1 MGFCRLCDFSAYYT
15 ILYYNDVLLC
25 LLYVE
30 AIIAYKFIYVLTDNK
45 KNGAAPEPLCHN
57 PYA

>member
-1 MGFCRLCDFSAYYT
+1 M
-15 ILYYNDVLLC
+15 C
-25 LLYVE
+25 LLYVK

-45 KNGAAPEPLCHN
+45 KSGAAPEPLCHN